1 MKLRTAFTLAV
12 AAFAIGVPNAV
23 ADPGGYEPPVGAQP
37 DALDRYV
44 NNNAPE
50 EQPDAIGRYLSNHAG
65 HPDSRADRPSL
76 AVAVEAAAADGRG
89 WTTAALGALGGA
101 FFVLLAVVG
110 ASAIRERR
118 RLVLR

>member
-1 MKLRTAFTLAV
+1 MKLRTALTLAV

-23 ADPGGYEPPVGAQP
+23 ADPGGSQPTVSAQP
-37 DALDRYV
+37 DALDRYLS
-44 NNNAPE
+44 NNAPE
-50 EQPDAIGRYLSNHAG
+50 AQPDAIDRYLSNHAG

-110 ASAIRERR
+110 ASAIRGRR